1 MKTALKTLLAAAA
14 VAAAAPVLAQA
25 TLYEHEAFRGH
36 AVGADRR
43 ISDLSRMGFND
54 RASSLII
61 EGQRWEVCD
70 NAGFNGRCVVLGPG
84 RYPTLA
90 SMGLNDRVSSM
101 RVVDV
106 NARYGDRYGD
116 RYDGR
121 PDFHRRRGERLY
133 EARVVAVRAVV
144 GPPEQR
150 CWIERQQVD
159 ERRANVPGA
168 VVGALI
174 GGVLGHQI
182 GGGSGRDLA
191 TAGGVVA
198 GAAVGANVDRDGHVV
213 DRDVQRCTTV
223 RGPQRPEYWDVTYRF
238 RGQEHHMQTTS
249 PPGATVTVNDRGE
262 PRVG

>member
-1 MKTALKTLLAAAA
+1 MKTALQTVLAAAA
-14 VAAAAPVLAQA
+14 VAFAAPVLAQA
-25 TLYEHEAFRGH
+25 TLYSREGFRGETVNVDR
-36 AVGADRR
+36 AVA
-43 ISDLSRMGFND
+43 DLSRMGFND
-54 RASSLII
+54 RASSLVIN
-61 EGQRWEVCD
+61 GQRWEVCD
-70 NAGFNGRCVVLGPG
+70 DAGFNGRCAVLGPG
-84 RYPTLA
+84 RYPSLG
-90 SMGLNDRVSSM
+90 SMGLNDRVSSL
-101 RVVDV
+101 RVVNV
-106 NARYGDRYGD
+106 NARE
-116 RYDGR
+116 
-121 PDFHRRRGERLY
+121 DFHRRRGERLY
-133 EARVVAVRAVV
+133 EARVVAVHAVV

-150 CWIERQQVD
+150 CWVERQQVAED
-159 ERRANVPGA
+159 RRPNVPGA

-191 TAGGVVA
+191 TVGGVVA